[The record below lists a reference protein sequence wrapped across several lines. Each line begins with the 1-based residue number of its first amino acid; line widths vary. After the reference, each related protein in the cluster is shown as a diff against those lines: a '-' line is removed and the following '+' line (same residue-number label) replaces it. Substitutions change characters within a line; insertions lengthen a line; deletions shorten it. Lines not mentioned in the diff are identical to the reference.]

1 MKQDHI
7 KVTKTTVILDTDTAE
22 LKSQCKSSLLDSYI
36 FGNCPKFSLGK
47 KVVKVCALLPL
58 YFLVVKDLSHS
69 TTGFFTA
76 HKGHRLLVI
85 ASV

>member
-1 MKQDHI
+1 MKPDYI

-47 KVVKVCALLPL
+47 KAVKVHLAATI
-58 YFLVVKDLSHS
+58 FLSGQGPQ
-69 TTGFFTA
+69 T
-76 HKGHRLLVI
+76 
-85 ASV
+85 

>member
-1 MKQDHI
+1 MKPDYI

-58 YFLVVKDLSHS
+58 YFLVVKDLSLVS
-69 TTGFFTA
+69 
-76 HKGHRLLVI
+76 LLLDSLLLTRVI
-85 ASV
+85 DFL